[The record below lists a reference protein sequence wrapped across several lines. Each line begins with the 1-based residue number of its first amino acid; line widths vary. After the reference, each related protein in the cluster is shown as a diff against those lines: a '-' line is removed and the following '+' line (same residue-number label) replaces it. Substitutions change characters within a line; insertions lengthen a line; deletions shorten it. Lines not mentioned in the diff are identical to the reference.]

1 MEGREEEEAIFQRI
15 PDSPV
20 TALGRLLFEQWVP
33 MTVDFEVTVDL
44 FGLMSVL
51 LTKTNS
57 ERESG
62 LVFLSKFHA
71 GTITS
76 LGLHTVLEYHAEDD
90 DRGLWTN

>member
-1 MEGREEEEAIFQRI
+1 
-15 PDSPV
+15 
-20 TALGRLLFEQWVP
+20 
-33 MTVDFEVTVDL
+33 VTVDL

-90 DRGLWTN
+90 DRGL